1 MEDHKKDPPIL
12 YRMFDII
19 LLPNYKKTDPAIH
32 GFFENLLESEE
43 ALSNLEV
50 RQMGDKRQSAKY
62 FFVQKM
68 CRVLS

>member
-43 ALSNLEV
+43 ALSYLEV
-50 RQMGDKRQSAKY
+50 RQMGD
-62 FFVQKM
+62 
-68 CRVLS
+68 